1 MAKTGTPTE
10 LGTQP
15 IGKLLLQYAIPA
27 IIAMTAS
34 SLYNM
39 VDSIFIG
46 HGVGPLAISGLA
58 ITFPLMNLAAAFG
71 SLVGVGA
78 STLVSVKLGQKDYA
92 TAQNILGNVVTLNF
106 IIGIGFSILTL
117 LFLDPI
123 LYFFGAS
130 PDTISYARD
139 YMVIILLGNVITHMY
154 LGLNALLRAS
164 GHPQKAMTATITT
177 VIINTI
183 LDPIF
188 IYLFHWGIQGGRHCH
203 HSGPNHLTGVAIQDL
218 HQQERVA
225 SSPPRHLQTARYNR
239 KKHHRY
245 RYVSVPDE
253 SGSML
258 HCNFH

>member
-71 SLVGVGA
+71 SLVYFYL
-78 STLVSVKLGQKDYA
+78 SIPLGY
-92 TAQNILGNVVTLNF
+92 
-106 IIGIGFSILTL
+106 
-117 LFLDPI
+117 
-123 LYFFGAS
+123 
-130 PDTISYARD
+130 
-139 YMVIILLGNVITHMY
+139 
-154 LGLNALLRAS
+154 S
-164 GHPQKAMTATITT
+164 GS
-177 VIINTI
+177 
-183 LDPIF
+183 
-188 IYLFHWGIQGGRHCH
+188 RHCH
-203 HSGPNHLTGVAIQDL
+203 HSGSNHRTGVAIQNL
-218 HQQERVA
+218 HKQERIA
-225 SSPPRHLQTARYNR
+225 PSPPRHLQTARYNC